1 MFEWWSRNEHGFWCN
16 VCGDCLKPDFHFDS
30 DDEWEEYQ
38 DELKDGQC
46 RQCGAPDEID
56 PEAI

>member
-1 MFEWWSRNEHGFWCN
+1 MTWQWWDRNKDGFWCG
-16 VCGDCLKPDFHFDS
+16 VCGELLKPAFHFNDEDEM
-30 DDEWEEYQ
+30 DDYEP
-38 DELKDGQC
+38 GFC